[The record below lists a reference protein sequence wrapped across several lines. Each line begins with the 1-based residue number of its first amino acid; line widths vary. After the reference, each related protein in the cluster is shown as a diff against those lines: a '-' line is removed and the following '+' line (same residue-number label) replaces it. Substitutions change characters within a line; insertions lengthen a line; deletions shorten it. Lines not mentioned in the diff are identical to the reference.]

1 MFITIPTGSVARPA
15 SIIPTGYVAGLES
28 IMQTGYVAGM
38 VGIIQTGDVAILTLI
53 LSLLPIAKYD
63 GKIMSKAGFTLMEI
77 LVGVG
82 ILAIL
87 TSIAT
92 GSYRGYIQNV
102 EKRALKDSGVLF
114 ATALNICIKSMGEDP
129 TPCNNVAKLN
139 FTCPK
144 NAYCPIILSTD
155 KTGFCL
161 NIEQT
166 KPSGKKLQVVT
177 IFERSNMSNYVQ
189 YCGEPKK
196 NFASVPPATCTMS
209 MEYHFAQI
217 DNFPFY
223 ESDGQTPKTD
233 DNGDPLYHVKLIK
246 NCTNWQ

>member
-1 MFITIPTGSVARPA
+1 MSKSGFSLIELLVAL
-15 SIIPTGYVAGLES
+15 G
-28 IMQTGYVAGM
+28 
-38 VGIIQTGDVAILTLI
+38 I
-53 LSLLPIAKYD
+53 LS
-63 GKIMSKAGFTLMEI
+63 
-77 LVGVG
+77 
-82 ILAIL
+82 IL

-92 GSYRGYIQNV
+92 VSYRGHDLDMT
-102 EKRALKDSGVLF
+102 KKDLKNSGIVFAGKIKNCVDNFGGWEVSGVKYCDTL
-114 ATALNICIKSMGEDP
+114 AKIKY
-129 TPCNNVAKLN
+129 
-139 FTCPK
+139 TCPK
-144 NAYCPIILSTD
+144 DAYCPIILSTD
-155 KTGFCL
+155 KTGVCL
-161 NIEQT
+161 NIKQT
-166 KPSGKKLQVVT
+166 VSGKKLQVVT

-223 ESDGQTPKTD
+223 ESDGRTPKTD